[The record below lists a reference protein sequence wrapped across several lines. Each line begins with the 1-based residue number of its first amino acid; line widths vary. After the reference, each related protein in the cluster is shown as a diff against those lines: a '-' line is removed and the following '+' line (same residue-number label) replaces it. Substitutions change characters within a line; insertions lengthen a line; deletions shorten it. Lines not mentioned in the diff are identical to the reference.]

1 MYSVACELRNRGG
14 APLRCE
20 LRFPALDRPLPIIVV
35 AHGFK
40 GFKDWGFF
48 PHTGARL
55 AAAGFLSICFNF
67 SGSGIGPDLL
77 NFTEL
82 DRFAADTVSQQVADL
97 GVILDGI
104 EDESLFAAARHVA
117 PNLRVDPHHIG
128 ILGHSRGSGTAIV
141 RARADARLRAVVG
154 WAGIGTYYRWTTSEL
169 EAWRARGWMEFLN
182 ARTGQLMR
190 MNYAAIEDLA
200 ANRDRYNLERAV
212 TTLDAPLLLIHGD
225 QDASVPVD
233 EARALFAAARR
244 DRNELRIL
252 PGAGHTFGAVHPWEG
267 TTPAL
272 ETALEHTIT
281 WFARHLSTTTTGGGA
296 LA

>member
-14 APLRCE
+14 VPLRCE
-20 LRFPALDRPLPIIVV
+20 LRFPALDRPLPVV
-35 AHGFK
+35 VIAHGFK

-67 SGSGIGPDLL
+67 SGSGIGPDPL

-97 GVILDGI
+97 GDLLNSLEDG
-104 EDESLFAAARHVA
+104 SLLAPARRIA
-117 PNLRVDPHHIG
+117 PDLRVDLRRIG

-141 RARADARLRAVVG
+141 RAREDARLRAVVG
-154 WAGIGTYYRWTTSEL
+154 WAGVGTFHRWTTPEL
-169 EAWRARGWMEFLN
+169 EAWRTRGWMEFLN

-200 ANRDRYNLERAV
+200 THRDRYTLENAV
-212 TTLDAPLLLIHGD
+212 AALDVPLLLIHGD

-233 EARALFAAARR
+233 EAQALYAAARQ
-244 DRNELRIL
+244 DRSELHLL
-252 PGAGHTFGAVHPWEG
+252 PGTGHTFGAVHPWEG

-272 ETALEHTIT
+272 ETALEHTIN
-281 WFARHLSTTTTGGGA
+281 WFARHLSTTTGGGA